1 MGRFNAPP
9 VYTQIRC
16 SNLTEFFNYQWSQ
29 YQAFQ
34 SAERFNDIILQCS
47 DGSVSLHQAI
57 LIPLSGLLRQL
68 TNYPSTIDVGNTDFP
83 MFLELPDYTVSI
95 AQSLISLLYTG
106 SCTHESSVS
115 YFSLLSM
122 LSSLDINILPKS
134 LAVFPMLPNNEQKQV
149 VQQYS
154 RPLLKTDATKNIGSG
169 EDTRVLDCNEDVN
182 LGLEGIEALPSTE
195 DSCYVEVSETREINQ
210 NIDDKT
216 FDKKRGSPDNQYL
229 IGKLCQVC
237 GVHVKG
243 GMFTLRKHMAER
255 HFYKDLSAMLDV
267 GSNECPVCFKTFK
280 QRWNLARH
288 YGIVHRRVDELLS
301 TYQNNN
307 SRTTKNVVKQTNT
320 INDSK
325 SDLGED
331 EDDVSFISIHHSNI
345 GSYICKLCDG
355 RRKSKFRLLQHYSV
369 THFRHRLED
378 QFGRQFVTNNGTC
391 PVCNKIM
398 KNLYCFLIHM
408 GAAHEEVLK
417 FIEDSNESK

>member
-1 MGRFNAPP
+1 MGRFNPPP

-16 SNLTEFFNYQWSQ
+16 ANLKDFFNYQWSQ

-47 DGSVSLHQAI
+47 DGSVSLHQSI

-68 TNYPSTIDVGNTDFP
+68 INYPSSIDFGYTDFP
-83 MFLELPDYTVSI
+83 MFLELPDYTVRI
-95 AQSLISLLYTG
+95 AQSLVSLLYTG
-106 SCTHESSVS
+106 SCTHESSAS
-115 YFSLLSM
+115 YYSLLSM
-122 LSSLDINILPKS
+122 LSSLDINIFPKS

-149 VQQYS
+149 VLPDS
-154 RPLLKTDATKNIGSG
+154 RPLPKTHATINIDSG
-169 EDTRVLDCNEDVN
+169 EDVEVLECNEDVN
-182 LGLEGIEALPSTE
+182 LGVEGIEALPPTDGSRKF
-195 DSCYVEVSETREINQ
+195 EVCETVEINQ
-210 NIDDKT
+210 NIDDKIS
-216 FDKKRGSPDNQYL
+216 DLKVGSPVNQYL
-229 IGKLCQVC
+229 LGKLCQVC

-301 TYQNNN
+301 CYQNNN
-307 SRTTKNVVKQTNT
+307 SRTTKNVVEETNT
-320 INDSK
+320 LHDGNA
-325 SDLGED
+325 DLDED

-345 GSYICKLCDG
+345 GSYKCKLCDG

-369 THFRHRLED
+369 THFRHKLED

-391 PVCNKIM
+391 TVCNKIM

-408 GAAHEEVLK
+408 GAAHEEVLQ
-417 FIEDSNESK
+417 FIEDSHESK